1 MRPGLPTDQ
10 PESERLELKSLAAL
24 TEPDKIAREAV
35 AMLNSQGGEV
45 WIGIREG
52 QGRNEIEAMPHAEAA
67 RARQRLQDH
76 LLDVIEPTPVPGEV
90 TVTDE
95 PVGTGPAAH
104 SRVLRVAL
112 EPGPGRGPYALH
124 RRGGRYFLRRFGDR
138 IVPMS
143 RDDIGR
149 AFNPARSTEATGAAR
164 AMLQAEVQALLER
177 PTARFWL
184 GIEPEQAGD
193 LNLRQLRETEML
205 TEPTLSGTPRGSY
218 NFTAAAYRGAARLGS
233 GSVSLGLPLG
243 EGPKSSAPAA
253 PAPRPKGDRGTLT
266 HYPKLRKSGAGT
278 AVIIGDDVISFR
290 VLASG
295 GVRFEAALEEIFWV
309 GRVPFVDAERLLSPE
324 ALLGYVISVTR
335 LLAPLLDEA
344 RLWHRPPQGDF
355 WAALGITGLQ
365 GWGLLPGN
373 LAGWPSFRYQVSRF
387 QDKDLLLE
395 EPLRFSQ
402 EDLRERPD
410 ECGMRLIEKIYD
422 GFEIDLLPSIAAA
435 ALGHAGLPVVG
446 EDGNSRWVNLEL
458 GGGIRKVARLRR
470 DNLRPDRFE
479 WVTRDGDLIPA
490 SGRWVHGWNYVE

>member
-1 MRPGLPTDQ
+1 MSTGVPIDQ
-10 PESERLELKSLAAL
+10 PEGQRLERKSLAAL
-24 TEPDKIAREAV
+24 AEPDKIAREAV

-45 WIGIREG
+45 WIGIKEG
-52 QGRNEIEAMPHAEAA
+52 KGRNEVEAMPHAEAA

-76 LLDVIEPTPVPGEV
+76 LLDVIEPTPVAGEV

-95 PVGTGPAAH
+95 PVSTGPAEH
-104 SRVLRVAL
+104 RRVLRVAL
-112 EPGPGRGPYALH
+112 EPRPGRGPYALH

-138 IVPMS
+138 IVEMS

-149 AFNPARSTEATGAAR
+149 AFNPARPAEATGAAR
-164 AMLQAEVQALLER
+164 ATLQAEVQALLKR

-184 GIEPEQAGD
+184 GIEPEQGGD
-193 LNLRQLRETEML
+193 LNLRKLRGTEML

-218 NFTAAAYRGAARLGS
+218 NFTAATYRGAA
-233 GSVSLGLPLG
+233 
-243 EGPKSSAPAA
+243 
-253 PAPRPKGDRGTLT
+253 
-266 HYPKLRKSGAGT
+266 KLRKSGAGT
-278 AVIIGDDVISFR
+278 AVMIGDDDVISLR
-290 VLASG
+290 VLATG

-309 GRVPFVDAERLLSPE
+309 GRVPFVDEERLLSPE

-335 LLAPLLDEA
+335 LIAPLLDEA

-355 WAALGITGLQ
+355 WAALGMTGLQ
-365 GWGLLPGN
+365 GWGLLPGD
-373 LAGWPSFRYQVSRF
+373 LAGWIAYRYQVSRFRF

-402 EDLRERPD
+402 ADLRERPD

-422 GFEIDLLPSIAAA
+422 GFEIDLLPSIGAA

-446 EDGNSRWVNLEL
+446 DDGYSRWVSLDL
-458 GGGIRKVARLRR
+458 GGGLRKVARLRR
-470 DNLRPDRFE
+470 DNLRPSRFE
-479 WVTRDGDLIPA
+479 WVTRDGDLVPA

>member
-1 MRPGLPTDQ
+1 MSPGVPIDQ
-10 PESERLELKSLAAL
+10 PEGDRLEHKSLAAL
-24 TEPDKIAREAV
+24 AEPDKIAREAV

-45 WIGIREG
+45 WIGIKEG
-52 QGRNEIEAMPHAEAA
+52 QGRNEVEAMPHAEAA

-76 LLDVIEPTPVPGEV
+76 LLDVIEPTPVAGEV

-95 PVGTGPAAH
+95 PVGTGTAEH
-104 SRVLRVAL
+104 GRVLRVAL
-112 EPGPGRGPYALH
+112 EPRPGRGPFALH

-149 AFNPARSTEATGAAR
+149 AFNQARPAEATGEAR
-164 AMLQAEVQALLER
+164 AMLQAEVRALLEQ

-193 LNLRQLRETEML
+193 LSLRKLRETEML
-205 TEPTLSGTPRGSY
+205 TEPTRSGTPRGSY
-218 NFTAAAYRGAARLGS
+218 NFTTASYRGAAR
-233 GSVSLGLPLG
+233 
-243 EGPKSSAPAA
+243 
-253 PAPRPKGDRGTLT
+253 
-266 HYPKLRKSGAGT
+266 LRKSGAGT
-278 AVIIGDDVISFR
+278 PVMIGDDIISLR

-295 GVRFEAALEEIFWV
+295 GVRFEAALKEIFWV

-335 LLAPLLDEA
+335 LIATLLDEA
-344 RLWHRPPQGDF
+344 PLWHRPPQGPF

-365 GWGLLPGN
+365 GWGLLPGD
-373 LAGWPSFRYQVSRF
+373 LAAWPSYRYQISRF
-387 QDKDLLLE
+387 QDEDLLLE

-402 EDLRERPD
+402 DDLRARPD
-410 ECGMRLIEKIYD
+410 ECGMRLVEKIYD
-422 GFEIDLLPSIAAA
+422 GFEIDLLPSIAGA

-446 EDGNSRWVNLEL
+446 EDGYSRWVNLDL
-458 GGGIRKVARLRR
+458 GGGIRQVARLRR
-470 DNLRPDRFE
+470 NDIMANGFE

-490 SGRWVHGWNYVE
+490 SGRWVHGWSYVE

>member
-1 MRPGLPTDQ
+1 MTPALPTDQ
-10 PESERLELKSLAAL
+10 REGERLELKSLAAL
-24 TEPDKIAREAV
+24 AEPDKIAREAV
-35 AMLNSQGGEV
+35 AMLNSKGGEV
-45 WIGIREG
+45 WIGIKEG
-52 QGRNEIEAMPHAEAA
+52 QGRNEVEAMPHAEAA

-76 LLDVIEPTPVPGEV
+76 LLDVIEPMPVAGEV

-95 PVGTGPAAH
+95 PVGTGPAEH
-104 SRVLRVAL
+104 GRVLRVAL
-112 EPGPGRGPYALH
+112 EPRPGRGPYALH

-143 RDDIGR
+143 RDDIGK
-149 AFNPARSTEATGAAR
+149 AFNPARPTEATGAAR
-164 AMLQAEVQALLER
+164 AMLQAEVQALLEL
-177 PTARFWL
+177 PTDRFWL

-193 LNLRQLRETEML
+193 LNLRKLRETEML
-205 TEPTLSGTPRGSY
+205 TEPTLSGTPRGSF
-218 NFTAAAYRGAARLGS
+218 NFTTATYRGAAR
-233 GSVSLGLPLG
+233 
-243 EGPKSSAPAA
+243 
-253 PAPRPKGDRGTLT
+253 
-266 HYPKLRKSGAGT
+266 LRKSGAGT
-278 AVIIGDDVISFR
+278 PVMIGDDVISLR

-335 LLAPLLDEA
+335 LIAALLDEA
-344 RLWHRPPQGDF
+344 RLWHRPPQEDF

-365 GWGLLPGN
+365 GWGLLPGD

-410 ECGMRLIEKIYD
+410 ECGMRLVEKIYD
-422 GFEIDLLPSIAAA
+422 GFEIDLLPSIDAA

-446 EDGNSRWVNLEL
+446 GDGYSRWVSLDL
-458 GGGIRKVARLRR
+458 GGGVRKVARLRR
-470 DNLRPDRFE
+470 DNVRPSRFE
-479 WVTRDGDLIPA
+479 WVTRDGDLVPA
-490 SGRWVHGWNYVE
+490 SGRWVHGWSYVG